1 MFFFFFFFDRT
12 EKEKDVLRREGDDAK
27 AALDGLARDKVSK
40 FDAHIVTACL
50 KNWKIKVMNYNEIP
64 HFRSCRF
71 FQAAAEKTIKSAQ
84 GVLTELNSRLDEGS
98 RSLNDADAAKKK
110 LTVENSDLLRQ
121 LEEAENQINQLSKI
135 KASLSMQLEENKKMA
150 EEESRVSWKNITA
163 ENNKSSWIN

>member
-1 MFFFFFFFDRT
+1 
-12 EKEKDVLRREGDDAK
+12 
-27 AALDGLARDKVSK
+27 
-40 FDAHIVTACL
+40 
-50 KNWKIKVMNYNEIP
+50 MNYSEIP
-64 HFRSCRF
+64 LFPSCRF
-71 FQAAAEKTIKSAQ
+71 FQAAAEKIIKSAQ

-150 EEESRVSWKNITA
+150 EEESRVSWENII
-163 ENNKSSWIN
+163 ENNKNSWIN